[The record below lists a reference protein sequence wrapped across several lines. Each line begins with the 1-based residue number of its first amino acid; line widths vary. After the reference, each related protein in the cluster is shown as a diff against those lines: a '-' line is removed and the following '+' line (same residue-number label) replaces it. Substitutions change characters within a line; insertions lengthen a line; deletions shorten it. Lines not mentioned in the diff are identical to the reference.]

1 VEISLVEDVA
11 DWEDKKEKP
20 KHFVRDSWRGREIEN
35 GEEAVGIQ
43 VVILS
48 QRERESQERPEMLQI
63 SRLTNI
69 IAKYVCIL
77 PDDYSAQIRKS
88 ALTRSSHCRR
98 LRGRSG

>member
-48 QRERESQERPEMLQI
+48 QRGKARRGLRCFIYQG
-63 SRLTNI
+63 SRTSSPNMCASYLMI
-69 IAKYVCIL
+69 IRHKL
-77 PDDYSAQIRKS
+77 EG
-88 ALTRSSHCRR
+88 L
-98 LRGRSG
+98 L